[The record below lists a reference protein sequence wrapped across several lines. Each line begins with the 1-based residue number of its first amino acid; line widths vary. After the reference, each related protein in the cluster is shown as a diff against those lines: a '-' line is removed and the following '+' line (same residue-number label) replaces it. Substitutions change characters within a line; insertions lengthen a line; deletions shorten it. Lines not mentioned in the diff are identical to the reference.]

1 MMMYNK
7 YIKNNRKKEVI
18 IMLTMKETLE
28 VMQML
33 GLQSGGLA
41 TRDAM
46 LTLTPI
52 QAAQL
57 EEFVRTEDNRRTQMR
72 KEFAKL
78 LNSFGKGVD
87 K

>member
-1 MMMYNK
+1 MMYNK
-7 YIKNNRKKEVI
+7 DIKNNRKKEVI
-18 IMLTMKETLE
+18 IMMTLRETLDA
-28 VMQML
+28 MQML

-46 LTLTPI
+46 LTLTPT

-72 KEFAKL
+72 KEFTKL
-78 LNSFGKGVD
+78 LNSFREGVD

>member
-1 MMMYNK
+1 MMTL
-7 YIKNNRKKEVI
+7 R
-18 IMLTMKETLE
+18 ETLDA
-28 VMQML
+28 MQML

-46 LTLTPI
+46 LTLTPT

-78 LNSFGKGVD
+78 LNSFKYN
-87 K
+87 